1 MVARCSRTSAH
12 LLVTRFRLVAF
23 SATHGRL
30 FDIGQERGNWPQ
42 MQLVLQSWGPQCGN

>member
-1 MVARCSRTSAH
+1 MVGRCSRTSEH
-12 LLVTRFRLVAF
+12 FLVVRFRLVAF

-42 MQLVLQSWGPQCGN
+42 MHLVLQS